1 MRPTKRAPLQAAID
15 AAFPRRCVEAL
26 ERDISAS
33 TTPPA
38 VDSKV
43 KTFVSIC
50 RAWQVAPWP
59 VSMESILAF
68 GALLKKG
75 GHKSSQGFFQAVFI
89 YQRRHLQTEVAGLC
103 DQECCERL
111 CSQHLS
117 RAWTFDL
124 EGFLRCG
131 VLDKETCYSYDVES
145 FTMNSAVHGRDV
157 LVLAGWYMMR
167 ELPVADGRTSTLKF
181 RRSIFSL
188 QCRHG
193 WLIDH

>member
-1 MRPTKRAPLQAAID
+1 MLPFRGDVSRHLNETSRRARHRQL
-15 AAFPRRCVEAL
+15 
-26 ERDISAS
+26 S
-33 TTPPA
+33 TPM
-38 VDSKV
+38 V

-103 DQECCERL
+103 DQERCERL